1 MNASKPGTGA
11 VIALSPPAFAFLAAP
26 PPDQARALMRAQLMD
41 IDEQLRSALPRAA
54 DAEARAH
61 IIEARSRIDSIL
73 HPKK

>member
-54 DAEARAH
+54 DAETRAH